1 MTGACDFECVVPGS
15 CGIPPFEVWGR
26 SFYLFLLTTAL
37 NTWVVLYGG
46 QLSRKIGYKALLQ
59 SYSWLGRLEIRR
71 SLYLFMVSPKLRPPM
86 RRDNLSMRK

>member
-1 MTGACDFECVVPGS
+1 MTGACDFAVCGS
-15 CGIPPFEVWGR
+15 RLVRHTTVRGLGAIV
-26 SFYLFLLTTAL
+26 YLFLLTTAL